1 MDELFYSVGV
11 LTLYLLVRKFLWF
24 TVVDA
29 HSMSPTL
36 EAGDR
41 RLTLKTASGYGYR
54 RGEVLVFHSREYG
67 RDMVKRLVGLPG
79 EKVSIRNGK
88 VFVEGRPLT
97 ETYVVKAGAY
107 QGDFLIPEGKYF
119 FLGDNRAVSLDSR
132 VWKEPFIKGEDI
144 KGRLLLKGPYRCG
157 ARKKA

>member
-1 MDELFYSVGV
+1 MDGLFIGVGMFA
-11 LTLYLLVRKFLWF
+11 LYLLVRKFLWF

-36 EAGDR
+36 VPGDR
-41 RLTLKTASGYGYR
+41 RLTLKTSSGYGYR

-79 EKVSIRNGK
+79 EKISIRNGN
-88 VFVEGRPLT
+88 VFVEEKPLA
-97 ETYVVKAGAY
+97 EPYAVKTGVY

-119 FLGDNRAVSLDSR
+119 FLGDNRAISLDSR
-132 VWKEPFIKGEDI
+132 VWEEPFIQAVDI
-144 KGRLLLKGPYRCG
+144 KGRLLLKGPYPWESRQ
-157 ARKKA
+157 KA